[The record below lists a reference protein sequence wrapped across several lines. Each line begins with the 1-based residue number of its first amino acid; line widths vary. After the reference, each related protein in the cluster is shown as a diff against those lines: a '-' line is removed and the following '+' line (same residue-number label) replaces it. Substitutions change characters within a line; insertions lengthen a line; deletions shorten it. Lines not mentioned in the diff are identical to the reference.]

1 MLFPPDIITI
11 LSQRN
16 PGKMHIDFSWT
27 STPTMLVH
35 PQHVTAKAVSLLA
48 FAMVSVGLQ
57 KPQRPVLM
65 AS

>member
-1 MLFPPDIITI
+1 
-11 LSQRN
+11 
-16 PGKMHIDFSWT
+16 MHIDFSWT
-27 STPTMLVH
+27 SAPMMLVH
-35 PQHVTAKAVSLLA
+35 PQHVTAKAVPLLA